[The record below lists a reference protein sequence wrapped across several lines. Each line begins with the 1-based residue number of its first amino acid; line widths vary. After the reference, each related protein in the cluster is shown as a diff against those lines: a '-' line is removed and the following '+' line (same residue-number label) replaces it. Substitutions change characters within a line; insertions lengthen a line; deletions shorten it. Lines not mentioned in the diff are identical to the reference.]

1 MVGHSTPHLVFQ
13 THAGHYEPKLSI
25 SNPRWVILPSH
36 VGLMIQGLAD
46 IQNYDRARS
55 MGGEERAVVRSIGS
69 EEHRQ

>member
-1 MVGHSTPHLVFQ
+1 
-13 THAGHYEPKLSI
+13 
-25 SNPRWVILPSH
+25 
-36 VGLMIQGLAD
+36 MIQGLAD